1 MAARRRRP
9 PRPGR
14 PAGRPPATGPRRPT
28 RPAPRSCSPPWSRPS
43 DVPVW
48 LRSAGYPVGGRFSAR
63 PSPGRCPPAVESAAM
78 DRQRVDAWLDG
89 YRRAWEQADS
99 PAVLGLFTTDASY
112 RSHPLRPAHTGH
124 DGVAVEW
131 WTTMT
136 AGDGRCRALR
146 ECWHEAEEVLDPPRD
161 WGRIAGPDP
170 AGSGAGD
177 EGREYARRW
186 ADGYERAWRAGD
198 PEAAAALYAPDS
210 HYRSAPFRDPDLGR
224 AGVLAFTRGA
234 YATETGQDPR
244 FGTPFASGAAAAVEW
259 WATMLEEGRPA
270 TIVGTSL
277 LTFTA

>member
-1 MAARRRRP
+1 
-9 PRPGR
+9 
-14 PAGRPPATGPRRPT
+14 
-28 RPAPRSCSPPWSRPS
+28 
-43 DVPVW
+43 
-48 LRSAGYPVGGRFSAR
+48 
-63 PSPGRCPPAVESAAM
+63 M

-99 PAVLGLFTTDASY
+99 PAVVGLFTTDASY

-124 DGVAVEW
+124 DGVAAYWGRATADQRDVRVRFGDPVVDRDPVAVGDRVAVEW

-136 AGDGRCRALR
+136 GGGAPATLVGCLLLAFAADGRCRALR

-177 EGREYARRW
+177 EGREYAGRW

-210 HYRSAPFRDPDLGR
+210 HYRSAPFRDPTW
-224 AGVLAFTRGA
+224 AAPA
-234 YATETGQDPR
+234 SSPSPAAP
-244 FGTPFASGAAAAVEW
+244 TPP
-259 WATMLEEGRPA
+259 RPA
-270 TIVGTSL
+270 RTPTSAPRSPPAL
-277 LTFTA
+277 RPRSSGGPPCSRRAARPPSSAPRS